1 MTREVNEVHYAH
13 IDTPVG
19 KLMVGSSE
27 RGLCKVS
34 FALEVDAEFFAWLE
48 DHFPSAIFRENRKK
62 NDQYLKAIDGYFK
75 GKVKRFDFKLDL
87 KSDGFRRD
95 ALLALSKVPYGKAI
109 SYGDLAALAG
119 SPRAARAAG
128 SACASNPIAIV
139 IPCHRVIG
147 SGGKIGGYG
156 GGLHHKRYLL
166 EMEGI
171 DFKE

>member
-1 MTREVNEVHYAH
+1 MSRETLEINYTHL
-13 IDTPVG
+13 DTPVG
-19 KLMVGSSE
+19 KLMIGSSE

-34 FALEVDAEFFAWLE
+34 FALEVDAEFFSWLE
-48 DHFPSAIFRENRKK
+48 DHFQNAIFKENRKK
-62 NDQYLKAIDGYFK
+62 SDPYLKAIDGYFG
-75 GKVKRFDFKLDL
+75 GKVRRFDFKLDL
-87 KSDGFRRD
+87 IAKGFRRN
-95 ALLALSKVPYGKAI
+95 ALLALSKVPYGKAV
-109 SYGDLAALAG
+109 SYGELAALAG

-147 SGGKIGGYG
+147 TGGGIGGYG

-166 EMEGI
+166 KMEGI